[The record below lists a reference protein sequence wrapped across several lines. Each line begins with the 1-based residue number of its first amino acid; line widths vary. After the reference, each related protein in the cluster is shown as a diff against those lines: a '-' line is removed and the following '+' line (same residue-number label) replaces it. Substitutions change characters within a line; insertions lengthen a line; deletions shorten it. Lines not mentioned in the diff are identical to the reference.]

1 MKYSPAVLERVRDPK
16 NVGWL
21 NKDAPDVG
29 TGEAG
34 TLERGTMTRI
44 QVRVDAARRRIDEA
58 VFKVFG
64 CSAAIA
70 SASLVTE
77 RLLGATVDDARAMQ
91 SLAVVAELELPIERA
106 NVAALAVEAAKSAI
120 DDWERK
126 HDRDL

>member
-1 MKYSPAVLERVRDPK
+1 MNYSAAVLERVRDPK

-21 NKDAPDVG
+21 SRDDRTVG

-34 TLERGTMTRI
+34 TMENGSMTRI
-44 QVRVDAARRRIDEA
+44 QIRVDPDARRIVEA

-77 RLLGATVDDARAMQ
+77 RLQGVTVAAAREIDAL
-91 SLAVVAELELPIERA
+91 SVVAELELPVERA
-106 NVAALAVEAAKSAI
+106 HVASLAVSAARAAL
-120 DDWERK
+120 DDWEQKARQ
-126 HDRDL
+126 